1 MRLLAFILLL
11 LSMTPGYAAE
21 PISER
26 IRRMQADIG
35 REAGQKAQSVLDR
48 YCTQHCQLLEVK
60 VEVHET
66 IPDNDELGFES
77 QNPQTS
83 DAKLEVQTVAPIIQ
97 IDNRVLPVDR
107 DRLELLLRNKIKGMA
122 PETAIKWEP
131 VDLPSIGSQAPTPS
145 EDLNAQLEARLRRVL
160 GGIIDR
166 YCPDQCLLERIDI
179 EAQALNS
186 DQLSGIPS
194 DQIVIGKR
202 AEGGLK
208 IQDVRIFLT
217 IDENLSEEEQARI
230 LRLMKAQTRFVN
242 PVEIIVDAT
251 AFPETALDK
260 KKKAQ
265 EEAVDPYGLEKL
277 RQMLTLFRE
286 LAGTKE
292 VIQTNTSE
300 SRNNTEANTKEN
312 SNTDSKEMHSRE
324 SDSLTR
330 SEIESQMKSESN
342 RESNS
347 NSKEESNSLEKSTHD
362 KESLEKE
369 SSRRLDTMNESL
381 TNKTMST
388 EEIAAYAAGFLL
400 LATLAAIV
408 IMKVSSTNKTAREMV
423 LASSGSNNGNGRRRA
438 APAAAADDE
447 EEGGYGGRESV
458 ENEGGMTVSTRRPSY
473 QATNEKAMMSL
484 KLAQMKQDLV
494 QHFVE
499 QPRIARETFTRLLKD
514 DGIAETAK
522 YVHIFG
528 QLIVFELLNDSS
540 LKRDLYELSEFY
552 HRSNFRF
559 DQAAEL
565 TLLERLRTM
574 VTASEIRL
582 LANQSSDRFGF
593 LNKLDAQQIF
603 NLIVDEKSRVQ
614 SIVLTQIDR
623 KLRSSVFEMYE
634 GDARIRLLEELSQA
648 EAIPREFLFNV
659 AQALQKKI
667 HSRSEFDTEQL
678 RSSDILLDLLERS
691 DLRDQRRLMQTLERN
706 NPETARGLKLKLVTV
721 EMLPYLKDG
730 HLLEVILGME
740 RDDLLAFL
748 VGSPD
753 HIRDLLLRKAP
764 EELAQS
770 WIEDIR
776 NISNVDDNAYRTAEM
791 KVKARIRGLA
801 NNGAI
806 SMLDI
811 NEVIY
816 GAKEEEEST
825 EENDT
830 VFSKGAF
837 AA

>member
-1 MRLLAFILLL
+1 
-11 LSMTPGYAAE
+11 
-21 PISER
+21 
-26 IRRMQADIG
+26 
-35 REAGQKAQSVLDR
+35 
-48 YCTQHCQLLEVK
+48 
-60 VEVHET
+60 
-66 IPDNDELGFES
+66 DELGFES
-77 QNPQTS
+77 QNS
-83 DAKLEVQTVAPIIQ
+83 AAADAKLEVQSVMPVIQ

-107 DRLELLLRNKIKGMA
+107 DRLEHLLRNKIKGMA
-122 PETAIKWEP
+122 PESTIKWEP
-131 VDLPSIGSQAPTPS
+131 VDLPAIGSSAPTPT
-145 EDLNAQLEARLRRVL
+145 EDLSVQLDGRLRRVMNS
-160 GGIIDR
+160 IIDR

-179 EAQALNS
+179 DAQPVGPE
-186 DQLSGIPS
+186 QLSSFPN
-194 DQIVIGKR
+194 DQVIVGKR
-202 AEGGLK
+202 AEGGLR
-208 IQDVRIFLT
+208 IQEIRVYMTL
-217 IDENLSEEEQARI
+217 DENLLEEEQARI

-242 PVEIIVDAT
+242 PVEFVVDAT
-251 AFPETALDK
+251 AFPETALNK

-265 EEAVDPYGLEKL
+265 DESADPYGLEKL
-277 RQMLTLFRE
+277 RQMLTLFRD

-292 VIQTNTSE
+292 VIQTMTSE
-300 SRNNTEANTKEN
+300 SRNNSESTTSAERSETHQKE
-312 SNTDSKEMHSRE
+312 SESLSRMERDSESMRE
-324 SDSLTR
+324 SKT
-330 SEIESQMKSESN
+330 ESNSESN
-342 RESNS
+342 QESS
-347 NSKEESNSLEKSTHD
+347 QTSTQN

-369 SSRRLDTMNESL
+369 SDRRVDTNSESM
-381 TNKTMST
+381 TNKTLSN

-400 LATLAAIV
+400 LVTLAAIV

-423 LASSGSNNGNGRRRA
+423 MASAGPSAVRRRS
-438 APAAAADDE
+438 AAAAAEGDDGTYA
-447 EEGGYGGRESV
+447 EGG
-458 ENEGGMTVSTRRPSY
+458 EGGGETTAAPVMRAPSMQVS
-473 QATNEKAMMSL
+473 QEKALMAL
-484 KLAQMKQDLV
+484 KLSQLKQDLV
-494 QHFVE
+494 QLFVE

-514 DGIAETAK
+514 DGVAETAR

-552 HRSNFRF
+552 HRSNFKF
-559 DQAAEL
+559 DQATEL

-582 LANQSSDRFGF
+582 LASQSSDRFGF
-593 LNKLDAQQIF
+593 LNRLDAQQIF
-603 NLIVDEKSRVQ
+603 SLIADEKARVQ

-634 GDARIRLLEELSQA
+634 GDAKIRLLEELSQA

-667 HSRSEFDTEQL
+667 QSRSEFDTEQL

-706 NPETARGLKLKLVTV
+706 NPETARGLKLKLVTI
-721 EMLPYLKDG
+721 EMLAYLKDG
-730 HLLEVILGME
+730 HLIEVILGME

-748 VGSPD
+748 VGCRE

-776 NISNVDDNAYRTAEM
+776 NLSGLDDNAFRTAEV
-791 KVKARIRGLA
+791 KIKARLRSLA

-811 NEVIY
+811 NELIY
-816 GAKEEEEST
+816 SSKDAEAEAEEF
-825 EENDT
+825 DT